1 VAHPVRLAKRAIYKH
16 LHTFPAPLYGNELVN
31 RLPTLR
37 KYPLV
42 TKHPENGV
50 TYIEQIYIVLSDI
63 KGTIFVIKYPKI
75 TYVQCGRFP
84 AVVYLQFLKSSHCV
98 LQ

>member
-1 VAHPVRLAKRAIYKH
+1 MAHPVRLAKRAVYKH

-42 TKHPENGV
+42 IKHHENAV
-50 TYIEQIYIVLSDI
+50 TYIEQIYKKISGINLVQNKSQLS
-63 KGTIFVIKYPKI
+63 
-75 TYVQCGRFP
+75 
-84 AVVYLQFLKSSHCV
+84 
-98 LQ
+98 

>member
-1 VAHPVRLAKRAIYKH
+1 MRYLRAAKYLWLVSIGCQLRLRGSSSVAHPVRLAKRAVYKH

-42 TKHPENGV
+42 IKHPENASP
-50 TYIEQIYIVLSDI
+50 YIEHIYN
-63 KGTIFVIKYPKI
+63 F
-75 TYVQCGRFP
+75 F
-84 AVVYLQFLKSSHCV
+84 FWH
-98 LQ
+98 